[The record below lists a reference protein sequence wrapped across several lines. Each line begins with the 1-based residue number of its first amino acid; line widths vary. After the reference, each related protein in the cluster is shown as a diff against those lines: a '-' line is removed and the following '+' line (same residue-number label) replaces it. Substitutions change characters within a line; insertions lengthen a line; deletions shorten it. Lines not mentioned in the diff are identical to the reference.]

1 MMKVIKKNRGLTTK
15 YIRELSA
22 RKKEP
27 KWMLDL
33 RLLGLSYWKKL
44 KMPAWAP
51 DITELNLDDILMY
64 VEPKKEMVGS
74 WDEVPAEIRETFEQ
88 LGIPEA

>member
-1 MMKVIKKNRGLTTK
+1 MMKEIKENRGLTTE

-33 RLLGLSYWKKL
+33 RLLGLSYWEKL
-44 KMPAWAP
+44 KMPAWTP
-51 DITELNLDDILMY
+51 DITELNLEERD
-64 VEPKKEMVGS
+64 G
-74 WDEVPAEIRETFEQ
+74 
-88 LGIPEA
+88 G